1 MSKNA
6 LITGASGGLGE
17 EFARILAGKGYDL
30 WLVARSE
37 DKLDALGS
45 SLQEEFK
52 IKCTSIAVDLTSPD
66 AIQIVKSHSP
76 EQVDI
81 LINNAGFANF
91 GDFKDIELQK
101 ELDLIQLNITAL
113 TALTKVF
120 LPNMLARKSGK
131 IMNVASTAAF
141 FPGPLMA
148 TYYASK
154 AYVLSFSQALFEE
167 CKGTGVTITAVCPGP
182 TTTGFQNR
190 ADMGDS
196 KLMKSGMMSA
206 KDAAE
211 IGVKGFLEG
220 KAVVIIGSQNK
231 FLCFITRFLPLS
243 SLAGIIKNAQGR
255 VTD

>member
-17 EFARILAGKGYDL
+17 EFARILAGQGYDL
-30 WLVARSE
+30 WLVARSG
-37 DKLDALGS
+37 DKLDALGR

-52 IKCTSIAVDLTSPD
+52 IKCTAIEVDLTAPD
-66 AIQIVKSHSP
+66 AIQIVKSGSP
-76 EQVDI
+76 GQLDI

-101 ELDLIQLNITAL
+101 EIELIQLNTIAL
-113 TALTKVF
+113 TALSKVF
-120 LPNMLARKSGK
+120 LPDMLARKSGK

-167 CKGTGVTITAVCPGP
+167 CKGSGVTVTAVCPGP

-196 KLMKSGMMSA
+196 KLMLTGMMPA
-206 KDAAE
+206 KEAAE
-211 IGVKGFLEG
+211 IGIKGFLEG
-220 KAVVIIGSQNK
+220 KAVVIVGNQNK
-231 FLCFITRFLPLS
+231 FLCWITRFLPRS
-243 SLAGIIKNAQGR
+243 SLAGIIKNAQDR
-255 VTD
+255 VSH